1 MTGVQT
7 CALPIS
13 LRLFLPI
20 KDEITPIG
28 LTDKYMSSHS
38 LESVLFRTPGDQEKE
53 CEIIIKDGGRFSFYT
68 QAFVSRIYVQDED
81 LTDRLEKE

>member
-1 MTGVQT
+1 
-7 CALPIS
+7 
-13 LRLFLPI
+13 
-20 KDEITPIG
+20 
-28 LTDKYMSSHS
+28 MSSHS

-81 LTDRLEKE
+81 LTDRLEKEECLYHISLERKGRQRIRILYEVT